1 MLKFA
6 EREEHVDVELNIVP
20 IIDCFVMLI
29 CFLLFTAAFTQLV
42 FLEAKLASNTAAAAD
57 KSRAELDQFRLIV
70 KLEDAGIRLTA
81 SGNRSAREN
90 IFIPNLGDTFDYK
103 SLHRHVTQLKTKY
116 PDRYSVDIE
125 VKTKRQETVNYEK
138 ILKTIDAVRHLTD
151 EEYASLR
158 VAQKKVKKM
167 PLTEKE
173 AEKPVDE
180 VVDLLGASL
189 LGNDV
194 SAQADQKLLF
204 PDVALLGVD

>member
-57 KSRAELDQFRLIV
+57 KSRAELDQFRLIA
-70 KLEDAGIRLTA
+70 KLEDGGIRLTA
-81 SGNRSAREN
+81 TGNRSAREN
-90 IFIPNLGDTFDYK
+90 VFIPNVGDTYDFK
-103 SLHRHVTQLKTKY
+103 ALHRHVTQLKTKY
-116 PDRYSVDIE
+116 PERYSIDIE
-125 VKTKRQETVNYEK
+125 VKTKRPDTVSYEK

-151 EEYASLR
+151 EEYAGLR
-158 VAQKKVKKM
+158 LAQKKVKKM
-167 PLTEKE
+167 PITEKE
-173 AEKPVDE
+173 AEKPTDE
-180 VVDLLGASL
+180 VIDTLGANL
-189 LGNDV
+189 LANEV